1 MSILIVAEKAFYKT
15 LIHDKN
21 YLQVRS
27 RRDLPQFDKEH
38 LQNKSRIFN
47 DQRLNGFTLT
57 LLEIVIIAIKQ
68 EIIGI

>member
-1 MSILIVAEKAFYKT
+1 MSILTVAEKAFYKT

-27 RRDLPQFDKEH
+27 RRDLPQSDKDK
-38 LQNKSRIFN
+38 NKSHIFN

-57 LLEIVIIAIKQ
+57 LLEIVIISIKQ